1 MALLATGNSG
11 RVYYPALACANGRTF
26 SGYVSKLTT
35 LANADAEM
43 LASERIRQLLPDDAI
58 YPEYK
63 CACQDKD
70 SVQHMDTLLM
80 SKYGGRPLTTY
91 ISDYLEG
98 IYYGSRS
105 KQHITII
112 DLQEHKDILRALYYL
127 RDRIQEMNAA
137 GFFHN
142 DIQQENIL
150 YNAATKKAY
159 LIDFERSSTIDLA
172 TPRRPDL
179 NDVAQ
184 MNDLIQVLKMYIT
197 GIEAKFPVQMK
208 QTFIPVQM
216 KAPSTVQMERGGKKS
231 KKKYKHKINSPKRKS
246 QRRPFRFRN

>member
-11 RVYYPALACANGRTF
+11 RVYYPALVCENGRTF
-26 SGYVSKLTT
+26 PGYVSKLTI

-63 CACQDKD
+63 CACQAKD
-70 SVQHMDTLLM
+70 RVQHMDTLLM

-98 IYYGSRS
+98 IYYESRS
-105 KQHITII
+105 KQHMAII

-150 YNAATKKAY
+150 YNAVTKKAY
-159 LIDFERSSTIDLA
+159 LIDFERSSEIDLA
-172 TPRRPDL
+172 NTKTPRRPDL

-184 MNDLIQVLKMYIT
+184 MNELIQVLEKYIT
-197 GIEAKFPVQMK
+197 GIEAKFPQ
-208 QTFIPVQM
+208 
-216 KAPSTVQMERGGKKS
+216 ERGGKKS